1 MSGFEKKKTSV
12 NSEIILR
19 HNVVF
24 AIEQNEFRD
33 MHSLI
38 YPQSNV
44 APLALGLEIFI
55 LAQISSD
62 MWLLEAFGER

>member
-1 MSGFEKKKTSV
+1 MSLG
-12 NSEIILR
+12 ILIDLS
-19 HNVVF
+19 
-24 AIEQNEFRD
+24 AE
-33 MHSLI
+33 
-38 YPQSNV
+38 SNV

>member
-1 MSGFEKKKTSV
+1 MSGFEKKTSV

-19 HNVVF
+19 LNVVF
-24 AIEQNEFRD
+24 AIKQNEFRD
-33 MHSLI
+33 KYSLI

-44 APLALGLEIFI
+44 ALALGLEIFI